1 MIADFSTPVCFMFF
15 TLQPGNNLA
24 LEIRDLYL
32 RGATQKSGIL
42 QLLKR
47 ELQFV
52 FFQVFMTQIE
62 LNFR

>member
-1 MIADFSTPVCFMFF
+1 MISWVRT
-15 TLQPGNNLA
+15 A
-24 LEIRDLYL
+24 LPIKLRIFEIERV
-32 RGATQKSGIL
+32 QHKKSGIL